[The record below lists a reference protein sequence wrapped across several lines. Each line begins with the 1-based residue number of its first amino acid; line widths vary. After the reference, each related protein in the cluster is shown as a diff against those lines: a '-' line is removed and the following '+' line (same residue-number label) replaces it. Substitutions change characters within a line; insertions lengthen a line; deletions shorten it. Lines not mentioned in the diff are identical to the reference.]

1 MLRIVGG
8 KYKHRLLNQPS
19 METTRCTKDIARE
32 GLFNSLGDISNSNF
46 LDLFGGSGAVGIEAY
61 SRGASKVYINDKDKL
76 AKNIILNNLKKLD
89 IHDINVSNLSD
100 LDLIKKLSEEHI
112 YFDYIFLDP
121 PYKMDIDLKYLNNLK
136 ELKLCD
142 GRSIIILETD
152 HVLNENDYESFRIK
166 QLKYGKTYMNILR
179 SK

>member
-61 SRGASKVYINDKDKL
+61 SRGASKVYINDKDK
-76 AKNIILNNLKKLD
+76 
-89 IHDINVSNLSD
+89 
-100 LDLIKKLSEEHI
+100 
-112 YFDYIFLDP
+112 
-121 PYKMDIDLKYLNNLK
+121 YL
-136 ELKLCD
+136 
-142 GRSIIILETD
+142 
-152 HVLNENDYESFRIK
+152 SFR
-166 QLKYGKTYMNILR
+166 G
-179 SK
+179 